1 VSEPESRYAWLRLAA
16 ALALMTLGG
25 WMSGAIF
32 DFAGSYRAAFLNG
45 IGWNL
50 VTILIAAELLR
61 RARRPASTAPV

>member
-16 ALALMTLGG
+16 ALALMALGG